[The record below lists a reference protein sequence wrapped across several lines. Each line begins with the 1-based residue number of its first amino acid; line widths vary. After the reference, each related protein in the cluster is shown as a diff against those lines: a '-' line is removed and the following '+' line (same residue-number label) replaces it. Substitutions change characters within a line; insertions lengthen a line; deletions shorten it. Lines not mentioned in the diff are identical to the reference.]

1 MQEEITLFRPLLIA
15 TVACLPALCQSGS
28 PRIFIEAPDD
38 YSSYI
43 SAAIV
48 KKHVPAVVTQS
59 KESATYILTNALQ
72 VQRASTGAKVVS
84 CLFAYCAGASGSQTA
99 TVQLVNAQTQEVIWA
114 YNVRKYDAS
123 GYQSTAEAVAK
134 HLKKFLNEHPR

>member
-1 MQEEITLFRPLLIA
+1 LFRPLLIA

-72 VQRASTGAKVVS
+72 VQRASTGA
-84 CLFAYCAGASGSQTA
+84 SGSQTA